1 MQGQIVLQGIH
12 YVIYKGQERLPLVKT
27 SLLTQ
32 LIPGDKVIYTVSA
45 ENQALI
51 TDLTSVIRTP
61 QTTLAI
67 VRGLTP
73 HTLYLFCPLLG
84 PLYNPAIP
92 NDGYEIH
99 VGDRFL
105 VRLLENPEAPPQLLD
120 PFPSVYDRTGDLEAL
135 NTTYK
140 CYSIPPPFKPA
151 FKGTPLYTKEPQA
164 HLDVSTF
171 SIDPEGCLDADD
183 AITILPDEH
192 RVLIHIVDIAS
203 LLTDSGTECV
213 AAGQAFTLY
222 LPNKDTHL
230 LPESFATGLWSL
242 KPGVPRKVIT
252 VDVRFEEETTKVK
265 SYDIYQDTII
275 STAAYTYEEAE
286 EFIRTASN
294 PEFAYIQRLMSLFP
308 SKRPLCIPQLQMTV
322 DPKTGQLTSFKTT
335 TNTDI
340 AHKFI
345 EQMMILANTIVS
357 QHLSTHP
364 QTQEVYARIPQR
376 FHSTSRSLVEVN
388 TPIPL
393 SPTVQSFLAIKQF
406 AAANYS
412 AQDQGHFGLGLSS
425 YTHFTSPLRRYF
437 DVLIHRLLA
446 GSIYDAK
453 GLDLLLDHIN
463 VQERKVESLQRLHH
477 KWKLCSYLKKG
488 MTFEGTLTGINR
500 AGAYF
505 LIEDIM
511 TDGFLH
517 LSRLGSKRWTFDGTC
532 LKAADIVLQVGSRV
546 SIRIEDVNQVM
557 HSIEFAAS
565 C

>member
-1 MQGQIVLQGIH
+1 MQGKLVLQGIH
-12 YVIYKGQERLPLVKT
+12 YVIYRGQERLSVKS
-27 SLLTQ
+27 SLISQ
-32 LIPGDKVIYTVSA
+32 LIPGDEVVYTVSA

-51 TDLTSVIRTP
+51 TDLTSVMRTP

-92 NDGYEIH
+92 NDDYEIH

-105 VRLLENPEAPPQLLD
+105 VRLPENPAALPLLLD
-120 PFPSVYDRTGDLEAL
+120 PFASVYDRTGDLNAL
-135 NTTYK
+135 IIPYK

-151 FKGTPLYTKEPQA
+151 FKETPLYTKEPQA
-164 HLDVSTF
+164 HLDASTF

-183 AITILPDEH
+183 AISIFPSEN

-203 LLTDSGTECV
+203 LLTDAGTESI

-230 LPESFATGLWSL
+230 LPESLATGLWSL

-252 VDVRFEEETTKVK
+252 VDVRFEEGTTKVK

-294 PEFAYIQRLMSLFP
+294 PEFAYIQTLMSLFP
-308 SKRPLCIPQLQMTV
+308 SKKSLCIPQLQITV

-357 QHLSTHP
+357 QHLSTHQ
-364 QTQEVYARIPQR
+364 QTKELYARIPQR
-376 FHSTSRSLVEVN
+376 FHSTGRTLVEVD

-406 AAANYS
+406 AAAKYS
-412 AQDQGHFGLGLSS
+412 AQDQGHFGLGLTS

-446 GSIYDAK
+446 GSVYDAK
-453 GLDLLLDHIN
+453 GLDLLLEHIN
-463 VQERKVESLQRLHH
+463 VQERKVEALQRLHH

-488 MTFEGTLTGINR
+488 LLFEGILTAINK

-517 LSRLGSKRWTFDGTC
+517 VSRLGSKRWTFDGTC
-532 LKAADIVLQVGSRV
+532 LKAADTVLQVGSRISV
-546 SIRIEDVNQVM
+546 RIEDVNQVM
-557 HSIEFAAS
+557 HTIEFS
-565 C
+565 GIC